1 MPSPSALLLQLFRL
15 QEEERARVGRAL
27 HNQVGQALSA
37 IRMGAHLVQSEDD
50 ADLRAEDLHEIIRAS
65 DETVAILRDL
75 HARLYP
81 PQLDAIGLDAAL
93 RAEVERHFP
102 PGTLSVS
109 LPPLPR
115 APQADLAL
123 VAVRIGPALLRQ
135 RDAVDGDRSRIDG
148 LETVDGSAQG
158 RLARAGRAEH
168 HDHLTLADGE
178 GDVVEDVQRPEVLV
192 DRGERDDRR
201 PAGLRRLPRH
211 GSHLPNVAGPPQVG
225 YVRRGPQNYAPGNG
239 FGAPGRR
246 RARVAGHGD
255 ARGV

>member
-75 HARLYP
+75 HARLHP

-93 RAEVERHFP
+93 RAEVERHFA

-109 LPPLPR
+109 LHPLPR

-123 VAVRIGPALLRQ
+123 VAFRIGQALLRQ
-135 RDAVDGDRSRIDG
+135 AATRADGGAQVTMTDDDDAFVLSARHIPGDLPDAALWRALAG
-148 LETVDGSAQG
+148 AAGG
-158 RLARAGRAEH
+158 RL
-168 HDHLTLADGE
+168 DDE
-178 GDVVEDVQRPEVLV
+178 GGSHWRL
-192 DRGERDDRR
+192 
-201 PAGLRRLPRH
+201 RLPY
-211 GSHLPNVAGPPQVG
+211 GP
-225 YVRRGPQNYAPGNG
+225 AP
-239 FGAPGRR
+239 ATSPDP
-246 RARVAGHGD
+246 A
-255 ARGV
+255 

>member
-50 ADLRAEDLHEIIRAS
+50 ADLRAEDLHEIIRTS

-75 HARLYP
+75 HAHLHP

-93 RAEVERHFP
+93 RAEVERHFA

-123 VAVRIGPALLRQ
+123 VAFRIGQALLRQ
-135 RDAVDGDRSRIDG
+135 AATRADGGAQVTLTDDDAAFVLSARHIPGDLPDAALWRA
-148 LETVDGSAQG
+148 LASAAGG
-158 RLARAGRAEH
+158 RL
-168 HDHLTLADGE
+168 DDE
-178 GDVVEDVQRPEVLV
+178 GGSHWRL
-192 DRGERDDRR
+192 
-201 PAGLRRLPRH
+201 RLPY
-211 GSHLPNVAGPPQVG
+211 GPKPATS
-225 YVRRGPQNYAPGNG
+225 PDPA
-239 FGAPGRR
+239 
-246 RARVAGHGD
+246 
-255 ARGV
+255 